1 MIRLRYLVNLSYEIL
16 DPSADFL
23 FLIQAARTARQSV
36 VSEELTLTPAVP
48 VAEYTFPDSCNRML
62 RVHSKKGRL
71 AIRYEAVVEIAH
83 RLDEGESLREVP
95 VAQLPFEVLPYLAPS
110 RYCESDRMM
119 EFAMREF
126 GGMRRGYARVYA
138 IREWARNHMRFL
150 SHSTNERTSAIDTL
164 VERTGVCRDFA
175 HLMIAVCRALS
186 IPARISS
193 SLDYGADP
201 SMGLPDFHAIVE
213 VYLSGGWYLLDPS
226 GVSIPTGLLRI
237 GTGRDAADIPFAAIF
252 GNVQSERPYIEVEAL
267 TDSKLGIQMPLA
279 TMKAISTW

>member
-1 MIRLRYLVNLSYEIL
+1 M
-16 DPSADFL
+16 
-23 FLIQAARTARQSV
+23 

-48 VAEYTFPDSCNRML
+48 VTEYTFPDSCNRML

>member
-1 MIRLRYLVNLSYEIL
+1 MIRLRYLVNLSYEIV
-16 DPSADFL
+16 DRTADFL
-23 FLIQAARTARQSV
+23 FLVEAARTARQSV
-36 VSEELTLTPAVP
+36 VEEELRLTPAIP
-48 VAEYTFPDSCNRML
+48 VTQYTYPDSCNRML
-62 RVHSKKGRL
+62 RVQSKRGRL
-71 AIRYEAVVEIAH
+71 AVRYEAVVEIDH
-83 RLDEGESLREVP
+83 RLDEWKSLHEVP
-95 VAQLPFEVLPYLAPS
+95 VADLPFDVLPHLAPS

-119 EFAMREF
+119 EFALREF
-126 GGMRRGYARVYA
+126 GGMQRGYARVYA
-138 IREWARNHMRFL
+138 IREWARQHMRYL

-201 SMGLPDFHAIVE
+201 AMGPTDFHAIVE

-252 GNVQSERPYIEVEAL
+252 GNVRSERPYIEVEAL
-267 TDSKLGIQMPLA
+267 TDPAAGIEMPLA
-279 TMKAISTW
+279 TLKAISTW